1 MALNSLN
8 SMKNGIEITEFNAK
22 FWAIFEILDF
32 KGSQLAD
39 KQIWVAPLR
48 AIQKHVLAVES
59 ALLKITKNSTVPA
72 AI

>member
-32 KGSQLAD
+32 KGSQLS
-39 KQIWVAPLR
+39 VSFFLLPPLEFPLR
-48 AIQKHVLAVES
+48 SKDGEGN
-59 ALLKITKNSTVPA
+59 KKKEEK
-72 AI
+72 